1 MKRGTY
7 LGKNDSRYNGIKI
20 GDHLRNIHSGIT
32 GTVNKYGG
40 LDIPGH
46 DGIPGKDLNGEDWV
60 ILTEEEIQDILDGK
74 EAPADEGGAAILDD
88 VPVVEVDE
96 AMERFNKIAGDYDD
110 LKLKFEVLQANYDS
124 LKDAYDNLTIADFSA
139 SSMVLELRSRGYE
152 VSCKRTIVEE
162 L

>member
-1 MKRGTY
+1 MERGTY

-60 ILTEEEIQDILDGK
+60 ILTQEEIQDILEGK
-74 EAPADEGGAAILDD
+74 GAPADEGGAAILDD
-88 VPVVEVDE
+88 NASIIVDE
-96 AMERFNKIAGDYDD
+96 VAEEFINLTKKYEA
-110 LKLKFEVLQANYDS
+110 LKVEYQHLQ
-124 LKDAYDNLTIADFSA
+124 DAYDNLTIADFSA
-139 SSMVLELRSRGYE
+139 SSMVLELRNRGYE

>member
-7 LGKNDSRYNGIKI
+7 LGKNDSRFNGIKI

-46 DGIPGKDLNGEDWV
+46 DSISAKDLNGEDWL
-60 ILTEEEIQDILDGK
+60 ILTQEEIQDILEGK

-88 VPVVEVDE
+88 NASIIVDE
-96 AMERFNKIAGDYDD
+96 VAEDFINLSKKYEA
-110 LKLKFEVLQANYDS
+110 LKVEYQHLQ
-124 LKDAYDNLTIADFSA
+124 DAYDNLTIADFSA
-139 SSMVLELRSRGYE
+139 SSMVLELRNRGYE

>member
-60 ILTEEEIQDILDGK
+60 ILTQEEIQDILEGK
-74 EAPADEGGAAILDD
+74 GAPADEGGAAILDD
-88 VPVVEVDE
+88 NASIIVDE
-96 AMERFNKIAGDYDD
+96 VAEEFINLTKKYEA
-110 LKLKFEVLQANYDS
+110 LKVEYQHLQ
-124 LKDAYDNLTIADFSA
+124 DAYDNLTIADFSA
-139 SSMVLELRSRGYE
+139 SSMVLELRNRGYE

>member
-60 ILTEEEIQDILDGK
+60 ILTEEEIQGILEGK
-74 EAPADEGGAAILDD
+74 GAPADEGGAAILDD
-88 VPVVEVDE
+88 NTSMIVDE
-96 AMERFNKIAGDYDD
+96 VAEEFINLTKKYEA
-110 LKLKFEVLQANYDS
+110 LKVEYQHLQE
-124 LKDAYDNLTIADFSA
+124 AYDNLTIADFSA
-139 SSMVLELRSRGYE
+139 SSMVLELRNRGYE

>member
-1 MKRGTY
+1 MAPMKRGTY
-7 LGKNDSRYNGIKI
+7 LGKNDSRYNGFKI

-60 ILTEEEIQDILDGK
+60 ILTQEEIQDILEGK
-74 EAPADEGGAAILDD
+74 GAPADEGGAAILDD
-88 VPVVEVDE
+88 NASIIVDE
-96 AMERFNKIAGDYDD
+96 VAEEFINLTKKYEA
-110 LKLKFEVLQANYDS
+110 LKVEYQHLQ
-124 LKDAYDNLTIADFSA
+124 DAYDNLTIADFSA
-139 SSMVLELRSRGYE
+139 SSMVLELRNRGYE

>member
-7 LGKNDSRYNGIKI
+7 LGKNDSRFNGIKI

-46 DGIPGKDLNGEDWV
+46 DGISAKDLNGEDWL
-60 ILTEEEIQDILDGK
+60 ILTEEEIQGILDGK
-74 EAPADEGGAAILDD
+74 GAPADEGGATVLDTIPASVALD
-88 VPVVEVDE
+88 AADEITKLSKKYEALKVEY
-96 AMERFNKIAGDYDD
+96 KH
-110 LKLKFEVLQANYDS
+110 LQ
-124 LKDAYDNLTIADFSA
+124 DAYDNLTIADFSA
-139 SSMVLELRSRGYE
+139 SSMVLELRNRGYE